1 MGGGGFDSVNCCVIS
16 LSIYV
21 EIRLWPRRWA

>member
-1 MGGGGFDSVNCCVIS
+1 MGGGGFDSVNCCVIT

-21 EIRLWPRRWA
+21 EIRLWSRRWA

>member
-1 MGGGGFDSVNCCVIS
+1 MGGGGFDSVNCCVIT

-21 EIRLWPRRWA
+21 EIRLGFRRYA